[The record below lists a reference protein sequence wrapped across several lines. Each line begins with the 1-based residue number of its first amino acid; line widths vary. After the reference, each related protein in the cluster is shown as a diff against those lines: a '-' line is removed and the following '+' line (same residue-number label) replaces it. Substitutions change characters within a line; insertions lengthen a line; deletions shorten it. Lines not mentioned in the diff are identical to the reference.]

1 MLLLVLS
8 LTHHCTGS
16 STGIG
21 QLVPDTERVKM
32 YSTLPPG
39 YQSLMTPYI
48 MSPYQQ
54 HLIHGPPTAP
64 LPPALQHLRNLIL
77 QKYMET
83 VLQNQDSPIDLS
95 VMKTEDRDCI
105 GSTGS
110 QSPRSDVS
118 SHKYN
123 EEDDEYLEVE
133 AVDEE
138 EDGLKP
144 KLTKSKYNPKKLLPC
159 DTCGKKFDRPSLLE
173 RHIRI
178 HTGERPYSCDFC
190 NKKFSTSSSLNT
202 HRRIHTGEK
211 PHKCNTCGKCFT
223 ASSNLYY
230 HRMTHE
236 KVKPHPCNLCS
247 KTFSTPGDLKKHLKN
262 HNSSQILNYNF

>member
-1 MLLLVLS
+1 
-8 LTHHCTGS
+8 
-16 STGIG
+16 
-21 QLVPDTERVKM
+21 M

-39 YQSLMTPYI
+39 YQSLMSTLTPYHNI
-48 MSPYQQ
+48 MTPYQ
-54 HLIHGPPTAP
+54 HHILHASPPAP

-95 VMKTEDRDCI
+95 VMKTEDRDCV

-123 EEDDEYLEVE
+123 DEEEDEEYLEVE

-144 KLTKSKYNPKKLLPC
+144 KVRKSKYNPKKLLPC

-190 NKKFSTSSSLNT
+190 SKKFSTSSSLNT

-262 HNSSQILNYNF
+262 HNSSHILNYNF

>member
-1 MLLLVLS
+1 MNPYSMSLYQHHLL
-8 LTHHCTGS
+8 HS
-16 STGIG
+16 S
-21 QLVPDTERVKM
+21 P
-32 YSTLPPG
+32 
-39 YQSLMTPYI
+39 TP
-48 MSPYQQ
+48 SP
-54 HLIHGPPTAP
+54 AP
-64 LPPALQHLRNLIL
+64 LPPPALQHLRNLIL
-77 QKYMET
+77 HKYMQS
-83 VLQNQDSPIDLS
+83 LIQNQESPIDLS
-95 VMKTEDRDCI
+95 VMKTEDRDCV

-118 SHKYN
+118 SHKSIEE

-138 EDGLKP
+138 EDEGMKS
-144 KLTKSKYNPKKLLPC
+144 KLRKSKYNPKKLLPC
-159 DTCGKKFDRPSLLE
+159 GTCGKKFDRPSLLE

-247 KTFSTPGDLKKHLKN
+247 KTFSTPGDLKKHLRC
-262 HNSSQILNYNF
+262 HLHHY